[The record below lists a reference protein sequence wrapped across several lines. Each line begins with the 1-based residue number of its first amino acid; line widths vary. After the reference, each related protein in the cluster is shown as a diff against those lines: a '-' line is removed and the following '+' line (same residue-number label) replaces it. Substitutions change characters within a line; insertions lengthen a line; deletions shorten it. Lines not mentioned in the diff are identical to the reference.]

1 MANQIIPLNRLAE
14 ILAEKVGI
22 SVADAQKFIRQYF
35 ETISYG
41 LGSGSDVAIKGL
53 GSFSRSTDRENPLQF
68 TPDES
73 LSQILNAPFEAFV
86 PIPIQ
91 GDVDMSETNMPD
103 DETSA
108 ETILS
113 DDNTEAQDDSK
124 NSTSIEETITESNDE
139 TNILNVARQE
149 DDDED
154 SSDVVSNNAPEGTEQ
169 STEESEDEPDEPED
183 FDDDIEGHAEV
194 YVLPHRKRRTF
205 IWCIL
210 FMLVGVASGFAV
222 GYYFHDQINAYF
234 CNVKSPSVLPV
245 DADTVKVATDTIK
258 SEPKD
263 TVQEKVVIDTTAK
276 PQPRYDV
283 VTSKQFLTTLAGKY
297 YGVKDYWVYIYEA
310 NKSRLKHP
318 DRIKPGT
325 RILIP
330 EITDYLSDPTPTEK
344 NIEQARHKAA
354 QIYARYN

>member
-53 GSFSRSTDRENPLQF
+53 GSFSRTEDRENPLQF
-68 TPDES
+68 TPDDS

-91 GDVDMSETNMPD
+91 GDVDMSETNVSD
-103 DETSA
+103 DETTA
-108 ETILS
+108 EATLS
-113 DDNTEAQDDSK
+113 DDNTEEQDEDE
-124 NSTSIEETITESNDE
+124 NSTPIEDDDIESDDE
-139 TNILNVARQE
+139 TDTSNVARQE
-149 DDDED
+149 DNDD
-154 SSDVVSNNAPEGTEQ
+154 SSDETLNNEPEEEPNEKPEIGQ
-169 STEESEDEPDEPED
+169 EESED
-183 FDDDIEGHAEV
+183 FDDDIEEHAEV

-210 FMLVGVASGFAV
+210 FTLIGVASGFAI

-234 CNVKSPSVLPV
+234 CTAESSNVQSVE
-245 DADTVKVATDTIK
+245 ADTAKVATNTIK
-258 SEPKD
+258 LESKD
-263 TVQEKVVIDTTAK
+263 TVQHKVAIDTIAK
-276 PQPRYDV
+276 AQPRYDV
-283 VTSKQFLTTLAGKY
+283 VTAKQFLTTLAGKY

-354 QIYARYN
+354 QIYARYK

>member
-53 GSFSRSTDRENPLQF
+53 GSFSRTADRENPLQF
-68 TPDES
+68 TPDDS

-86 PIPIQ
+86 PIPIP
-91 GDVDMSETNMPD
+91 GDVDMSETNVSD
-103 DETSA
+103 DDTTTEAT
-108 ETILS
+108 LS
-113 DDNTEAQDDSK
+113 DDNMEEQDEDE
-124 NSTSIEETITESNDE
+124 NSTPIEDDDIESDDE
-139 TNILNVARQE
+139 TKTLNVARQE
-149 DDDED
+149 DNDD
-154 SSDVVSNNAPEGTEQ
+154 SSDETLNNKPE
-169 STEESEDEPDEPED
+169 EEPNEKPEIGQEKSED
-183 FDDDIEGHAEV
+183 FDDDIEEHAEV

-210 FMLVGVASGFAV
+210 FTLIGVASGFAI

-234 CNVKSPSVLPV
+234 CTAESSNVQPV
-245 DADTVKVATDTIK
+245 DSDMVKDTTDNIK
-258 SEPKD
+258 LEPQD
-263 TVQEKVVIDTTAK
+263 TVQQNVAVDTIAK

-283 VTSKQFLTTLAGKY
+283 VTAKQFLTTLAGKY

-354 QIYARYN
+354 QIYARYK

>member
-35 ETISYG
+35 EAVSYG
-41 LGSGSDVAIKGL
+41 LCSGSDVVIKGL
-53 GSFSRSTDRENPLQF
+53 GSFSRTADRENPLQF
-68 TPDES
+68 TPDDS

-91 GDVDMSETNMPD
+91 GDVDMSETKVSD
-103 DETSA
+103 DETTTEA
-108 ETILS
+108 TLS
-113 DDNTEAQDDSK
+113 DVNSEEQYDSE
-124 NSTSIEETITESNDE
+124 NSTPIEDVGTESDDE
-139 TNILNVARQE
+139 TNTSNVAWQE
-149 DDDED
+149 DNEN
-154 SSDVVSNNAPEGTEQ
+154 SSDVALNNEPDTGQ
-169 STEESEDEPDEPED
+169 STEPENKQEEPGG
-183 FDDDIEGHAEV
+183 FDDDIEEHAEV
-194 YVLPHRKRRTF
+194 YVLPHRKQRTF

-210 FMLVGVASGFAV
+210 FTLIGVASGFAV
-222 GYYFHDQINAYF
+222 GYYFHDQINTHF
-234 CNVKSPSVLPV
+234 CNAESSNVQPV
-245 DADTVKVATDTIK
+245 DADTARVTTNTIK

-263 TVQEKVVIDTTAK
+263 TVQQKIAIDTIAK
-276 PQPRYDV
+276 LQPRYDV
-283 VTSKQFLTTLAGKY
+283 VTAKQFLTTLAGKY

-318 DRIKPGT
+318 NRIKPGT

-330 EITDYLSDPTPTEK
+330 EITDFLSDPTPTEK

-354 QIYARYN
+354 QIYARYK